1 MRMVNLYQILLKVSD
16 ISFNFKLGSGNMIN
30 LSGKPQVMKKVNS
43 GLIKQVIKEKGSATN
58 AEIVEDTGIST
69 TTVRTLL
76 SQLILDQEIVN
87 LGLGESSGG
96 RRAERYAL
104 NLNNNLS
111 LSFYIKDKSINYA
124 LSDALGDIIENKS
137 IKFEKNEYQEALTV
151 FIDEMVVKYT
161 IKVIGIGVSGVV
173 DRGNYFSGK
182 QLNDWKKINVSEY
195 IEEKYNIPVVLEN
208 DLNAMA
214 LGFSLNYIKEI
225 ENLNIKSLNVVY
237 INFTEDGVGAG
248 IIANGQLIRGENNF
262 AGELGFMPISKQG
275 HLEYL
280 LSNNPDDKQY
290 IEIVSQVITILNCI
304 INPAFIVIGGSTLR
318 INLIDEI
325 KEACNTYAAN
335 NIISKIMLS
344 EDGAKDYLRGISYLT
359 TEVMNSDIKL
369 VKGGT
374 EI

>member
-1 MRMVNLYQILLKVSD
+1 
-16 ISFNFKLGSGNMIN
+16 MIN

-58 AEIVEDTGIST
+58 AEIVEDTGISA

-76 SQLILDQEIVN
+76 SQLISDQEIVK
-87 LGLGESSGG
+87 LGLDESSGG
-96 RRAERYAL
+96 RRSERYAL
-104 NLNNNLS
+104 NLTNNLS
-111 LSFYIKDKSINYA
+111 LSFYIKDKRINYA

-137 IKFEKNEYQEALTV
+137 IKFEKNKYQEALTNL
-151 FIDEMVVKYT
+151 IDEMVKKYT

-182 QLNDWKKINVSEY
+182 QLNDWKKINAYAY
-195 IEEKYNIPVVLEN
+195 IEKRYNIPVVLEN

-225 ENLNIKSLNVVY
+225 ENLDIKSLNVVY
-237 INFTEDGVGAG
+237 INFTEDGVGSG

-262 AGELGFMPISKQG
+262 AGEIGFMPISNHG

-280 LSNNPDDKQY
+280 LSNNPDDKKY
-290 IEIVSQVITILNCI
+290 VEIVSRVITILNCI

-318 INLIDEI
+318 TNLIDEI
-325 KEACNTYAAN
+325 KEACNIYAAN

-344 EDGAKDYLRGISYLT
+344 EDGTKDYLQGITYLT
-359 TEVMNSDIKL
+359 TEVMNSDIRI
-369 VKGGT
+369 VKSGT

>member
-1 MRMVNLYQILLKVSD
+1 
-16 ISFNFKLGSGNMIN
+16 MIN

-137 IKFEKNEYQEALTV
+137 IKFEKKEYQEALTV

-173 DRGNYFSGK
+173 DRGKYFSGK
-182 QLNDWKKINVSEY
+182 QLNDWKKINASEY

-237 INFTEDGVGAG
+237 INFTEEGVGAG

-262 AGELGFMPISKQG
+262 AGELGFMPISKRG

-280 LSNNPDDKQY
+280 LSNNPDNKEY

-318 INLIDEI
+318 TNLVDQI

-359 TEVMNSDIKL
+359 TEAMNSDIKL

>member
-1 MRMVNLYQILLKVSD
+1 MS
-16 ISFNFKLGSGNMIN
+16 N
-30 LSGKPQVMKKVNS
+30 LSGKPQIMKRVNN
-43 GLIKQVIKEKGSATN
+43 GLIKQVIKERGSATN
-58 AEIVEDTGIST
+58 AEIVEGTGISA

-87 LGLGESSGG
+87 LRLDESSGG

-111 LSFYIKDKSINYA
+111 LSFYIKDKNINYA
-124 LSDALGDIIENKS
+124 VSDALGDIIENKS
-137 IKFEKNEYQEALTV
+137 VKFGKNEYQEALTK
-151 FIDEMVVKYT
+151 FIDKMIKKYT
-161 IKVIGIGVSGVV
+161 IKSIGIGVSGVV

-182 QLNDWKKINVSEY
+182 QLNDWKKINIGEY
-195 IEEKYNIPVVLEN
+195 IQEKYNIPTILEN

-214 LGFSLNYIKEI
+214 IGFSLNYIKEMK
-225 ENLNIKSLNVVY
+225 NLDIKSLNVVY

-248 IIANGQLIRGENNF
+248 IIANGQLVRGENNF
-262 AGELGFMPISKQG
+262 AGEIGFMPISNQG

-280 LSNNPDDKQY
+280 LSNNPDDKKY
-290 IEIVSQVITILNCI
+290 VEIVSKVITILNCI

-318 INLIDEI
+318 INLIGDI
-325 KEACNTYAAN
+325 KKACTTYAAN

-344 EDGAKDYLRGISYLT
+344 EDSDKDYLQGITYLT
-359 TEVMNSDIKL
+359 TEFMNSDIKL
-369 VKGGT
+369 VSGGI